1 MGQYAFAFD
10 SSACSG
16 CKTCQVAC
24 QEAHDLP
31 AEMLWRQVTQ
41 YGGGSWEQDATGI
54 YVPKGVFRYFVS
66 VSCNHC
72 ANPACVEACPTGAM
86 VKNPDTGIVTSD
98 PDVCIG
104 CATCAEACPYG
115 APQLSAEE
123 SRIMKCD
130 MCSLLLEAGEEP
142 ACVQAC
148 PTRALHHGT
157 LEELQ
162 AAFPGTDALVEPL
175 PQTQTGPALLVA
187 PHKDSQR
194 SGSGTGDV
202 IFCVGEL

>member
-115 APQLSAEE
+115 APVFDEAS
-123 SRIMKCD
+123 STTYKCD
-130 MCSLLLEAGEEP
+130 MCIDRLERGEKP
-142 ACVQAC
+142 ACVEAC
-148 PTRALHHGT
+148 PGGNIEQGEIDDLAKAH
-157 LEELQ
+157 
-162 AAFPGTDALVEPL
+162 PDAVREIAGITASASETKPNVLISVDPKI
-175 PQTQTGPALLVA
+175 A
-187 PHKDSQR
+187 
-194 SGSGTGDV
+194 
-202 IFCVGEL
+202 